1 MRLRSPFFWDIAH
14 CHSVFGTRRVETAF
28 PSHLQVSKFAVDVEI
43 STLEEETINSMV
55 KSVLIYGAETW
66 SLYEGG
72 ELTELRWMY
81 ADDQQGFL
89 N

>member
-1 MRLRSPFFWDIAH
+1 
-14 CHSVFGTRRVETAF
+14 
-28 PSHLQVSKFAVDVEI
+28 VSKFAVDVEI